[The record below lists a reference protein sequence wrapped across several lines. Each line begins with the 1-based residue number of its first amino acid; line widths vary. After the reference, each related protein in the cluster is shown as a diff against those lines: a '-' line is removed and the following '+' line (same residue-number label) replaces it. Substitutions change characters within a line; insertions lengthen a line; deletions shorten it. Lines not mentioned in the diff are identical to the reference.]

1 MASELVGNFVDHS
14 LCVDVIKRG
23 VSMNANGKTN
33 GNGAQQGQTVEV
45 NPVECA
51 RFALIFL
58 ARASFNASERQPF
71 DLAEG
76 LLRAI
81 VAGQCVIA
89 PPPQQALEL
98 PPPPPQPDAAQ

>member
-1 MASELVGNFVDHS
+1 
-14 LCVDVIKRG
+14 
-23 VSMNANGKTN
+23 MNTNGKGN
-33 GNGAQQGQTVEV
+33 GEGAQQAQTVEV

-58 ARASFNASERQPF
+58 ARSTFNAGERQAF

-81 VAGQCVIA
+81 VGGQCVIA
-89 PPPQQALEL
+89 PPPQ
-98 PPPPPQPDAAQ
+98 PQPQASPLAAPDAVQ